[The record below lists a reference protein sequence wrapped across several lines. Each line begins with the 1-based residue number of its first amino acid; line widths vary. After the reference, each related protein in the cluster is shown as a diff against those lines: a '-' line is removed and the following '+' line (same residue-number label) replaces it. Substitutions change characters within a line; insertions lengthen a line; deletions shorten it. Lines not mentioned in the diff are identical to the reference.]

1 MPLSDAGV
9 ERGSLRLHKSLA
21 RTRASTY
28 AIHMSESAPLPAP
41 QVIALLV
48 LPQTPMLALAAV
60 LDPLREANAVLGR
73 QAYVPRLLAT
83 ASAGVPLA
91 DGSQPAYAGTA
102 ADAAGADALI
112 VLAGP
117 WQDWMEARSLLRP
130 IRRTV
135 AQLGRLGAVSGGVRV
150 LAATGALDGLSVACS
165 AEAAGDLV
173 AAFPALGVTAAPWTW
188 AESRMTAATPLAAT
202 GMMLEMLRARHGA
215 DLALGVAARLGWPPA
230 GQGPAAAP
238 RPRGDGGDPRVAA
251 AIARMQASI
260 AAPQSAAAIAQSLGI
275 SPRRLEGLFRAEL
288 GTGPGAYA
296 LDLRLAAARALVEAG
311 TEPLASIARATGFS
325 SGGTL
330 ARAFRSR
337 YGLSPSALR
346 LQGDSRVPAQG

>member
-1 MPLSDAGV
+1 MRLTP
-9 ERGSLRLHKSLA
+9 RSLRLHKSLA
-21 RTRASTY
+21 RSRASTY
-28 AIHMSESAPLPAP
+28 AIHMSESTPLPAP

-60 LDPLREANAVLGR
+60 LDPLREANEVLGR
-73 QAYVPRLLAT
+73 QAYAWRLLAAT
-83 ASAGVPLA
+83 GADVPLA
-91 DGSQPAYAGTA
+91 DGSLPGYGGSA
-102 ADAAGADALI
+102 ADAAGADAAIL
-112 VLAGP
+112 LAGP
-117 WQDWMEARSLLRP
+117 WQDWMEARALQRP
-130 IRRTV
+130 IRRVV
-135 AQLGRLGAVSGGVRV
+135 AQIGWLGAVSGGVRV

-188 AESRMTAATPLAAT
+188 TESRMTAATPLAAT

-215 DLALGVAARLGWPPA
+215 DLALAVAARLGWPPA
-230 GQGPAAAP
+230 SPVPAAAAASP
-238 RPRGDGGDPRVAA
+238 GRDPRVAA
-251 AIARMQASI
+251 AIAQMQASI
-260 AAPQSAAAIAQSLGI
+260 AAPQSAAAIAQGLGL

-325 SGGTL
+325 SAGTL